1 MTVEQLIFDI
11 PTQFQSTFIQLDEQI
26 WTPYLSSF
34 AFFAGKEVWTC
45 PTNSSY
51 LSIVIHWSSHTEWKS
66 IPVAKLMELS
76 REFDK
81 LSQQKFG
88 EVFAI
93 KESRTYEVEKV

>member
-11 PTQFQSTFIQLDEQI
+11 PPQFQSSFVELDEQI

-34 AFFAGKEVWTC
+34 AFFVSKEVWTC
-45 PTNSSY
+45 PANPSY
-51 LSIVIHWSSHTEWKS
+51 LSIIVRWSSQAEWKS
-66 IPVAKLMELS
+66 IPVDKLMELS

-93 KESRTYEVEKV
+93 KQSLSYEVEKL